1 MLAVRLGGGVVRC
14 DARRGESMRRRKI
27 DLRDKSRNS
36 TRDLRSGTARRADST
51 QSVIAIVAAYG
62 LGHAGILSLPLMVGG
77 TVTLYEVGEGTAGLI
92 ASTQFF
98 AQGLV
103 ATIFAFK
110 VDKIDFRGC
119 AILACL
125 LILSGSLLSAFAS
138 SWELLLV
145 SRFVAGVGEG
155 AVLSIASAAAAQRS
169 NPHRTFSVMTVTML
183 LVAVFIYS
191 AVPALTAR
199 FGPVSVF
206 HVLSALAVLA
216 IPLTFMMP
224 SGAVSPRESVSI
236 ADTAGVARI
245 VRIRPLLILAGIGL
259 FTISGNI
266 LWPYAERIGVSVG
279 LSLAAIGLVFI
290 TQMAVGLFGP
300 VLAPAFLKRWGY
312 QLPMFVGII
321 VLSLG
326 VLALAL
332 STTSLQYYLGAV
344 SSTVAYMF
352 LLPFFQALTAHQDPS
367 GRLAVGTVP
376 AVTAGYALAPVCGG
390 LILLSG
396 GDYAAM
402 GWASVAVATASL
414 LSVASV
420 ARRADAV
427 WPPAR

>member
-1 MLAVRLGGGVVRC
+1 
-14 DARRGESMRRRKI
+14 MRRRPI
-27 DLRDKSRNS
+27 DLRVAPSPS
-36 TRDLRSGTARRADST
+36 APDLLSGATHKADSIK
-51 QSVIAIVAAYG
+51 SLIAILAAYG
-62 LGHAGILSLPLMVGG
+62 LGHAGILSLPLIVGG
-77 TVTLYEVGEGTAGLI
+77 MVTLYEVEEGSAGLI

-125 LILSGSLLSAFAS
+125 LILAGSLLSALAS

-206 HVLSALAVLA
+206 YVLSALAGLA
-216 IPLTFMMP
+216 IALTFMMP

-236 ADTAGVARI
+236 ADTTGVATI
-245 VRIRPLLILAGIGL
+245 VRIRPLLILTGIGF
-259 FTISGNI
+259 FTVSGNI

-279 LSLAAIGLVFI
+279 LSLSTIGLVFI
-290 TQMAVGLFGP
+290 AQMAFGLFGP

-312 QLPMFVGII
+312 QLPMSVGMI

-326 VLALAL
+326 VIALAL
-332 STTSLQYYLGAV
+332 SNTSIQYYFGAV

-390 LILLSG
+390 LILLAG

-414 LSVASV
+414 LLVASV